1 MSATKEKM
9 ARIPY
14 SGIDFVF
21 FLSSSAFY
29 STLVLH
35 SESIENKINQSCH
48 SVEILNM
55 YILLIT
61 TVFDLPLL
69 SYVRR
74 RRFVR
79 REKRENVEINV
90 LNLKIGGD
98 PATN

>member
-1 MSATKEKM
+1 MSGTKEKM

-21 FLSSSAFY
+21 FLSSSAFS

-35 SESIENKINQSCH
+35 SESVENRINQSCH

-61 TVFDLPLL
+61 IVFDLPLL

-74 RRFVR
+74 RRLYG
-79 REKRENVEINV
+79 EKKEKM
-90 LNLKIGGD
+90 LK
-98 PATN
+98 